1 MNNNVLVI
9 TGMHRSGT
17 SLITQWLHK
26 CGLHLGEQF
35 LGAGIGNT
43 DGHFEDLDFVT
54 AHQQILLA
62 LFDSGDGTIDTPIC
76 DISAAQQQSLHT
88 LVQKK
93 QQAQRQW
100 GWKDPRTC
108 LFLRTYR
115 EFLPNAKYLVI
126 LRDYRSVVSSLV
138 SRHHKKTD
146 LKYAAK
152 GGIRQFIWKYFK
164 RDLRKK
170 KLLQAYSEAY
180 LKTWI
185 LYNKEIHQHLLLQPE
200 GTYLVVDQTR
210 LSATNQEIFDH
221 LTKEWQLDLNYHDFA
236 KVYKEKLLSEVW
248 DVATYVKDKS
258 LLAEAEALQAK
269 LLLHSLLK

>member
-1 MNNNVLVI
+1 MDNNVLVI

-43 DGHFEDLDFVT
+43 DGHFEDLDFVD
-54 AHQQILLA
+54 AHRRILLE
-62 LFDSGDGTIDTPIC
+62 LFGSGDGTIDTPVC
-76 DISAAQQQSLHT
+76 DISAAQQAMLQT
-88 LVQKK
+88 LVQQK
-93 QQAQRQW
+93 QQAQPQW

-115 EFLPNAKYLVI
+115 ELLPHAKYLVI

-152 GGIRQFIWKYFK
+152 GGIHQFIWKYFR

-170 KLLQAYSEAY
+170 QLLQEYSEAY

-185 LYNKEIHQHLLLQPE
+185 LYNREIQQHLLIQPA

-210 LSATNQEIFDH
+210 LLATSQAIFDH
-221 LTKEWQLDLNYHDFA
+221 LTKEWQLDLSYHDFA
-236 KVYKEKLLSEVW
+236 KVYKEKLLSDVW
-248 DVATYVKDKS
+248 DVAAYVKDKS
-258 LLAEAEALQAK
+258 LLEEAEALQAK

>member
-1 MNNNVLVI
+1 MNNKVLVI

-43 DGHFEDLDFVT
+43 DGHFEDLDFVE
-54 AHQQILLA
+54 AHRQILLK
-62 LFDSGDGTIDTPIC
+62 LSGSGDGTIEKPIC
-76 DISAAQQQSLHT
+76 SIGAEQENALRT
-88 LVQKK
+88 LVQEK
-93 QQAQRQW
+93 QAAQAQW

-115 EFLPNAKYLVI
+115 ELIPDAKYLVI

-152 GGIRQFIWKYFK
+152 GGIQQLIWKYF
-164 RDLRKK
+164 RRELRKK
-170 KLLQAYSEAY
+170 KLLQEYTESY

-185 LYNKEIHQHLLLQPE
+185 LYNREIQQHLLLQPA
-200 GTYLVVDQTR
+200 GSYLVVDHTR
-210 LSATNQEIFDH
+210 LSAINEAVFNH
-221 LTKEWQLDLNYHDFA
+221 LTKEWQLDLNYHAFT
-236 KVYKEKLLSEVW
+236 KVYKEKLLSDVW
-248 DVATYVKDKS
+248 DVAPYVKDKN
-258 LLAEAEALQAK
+258 LLEEAEALQAK